1 MRRFRGVKVT
11 LRSFSQFLDVTLYVW
26 SAIETLGRV
35 RVNRFERNRNQ
46 IYGIHF
52 CAKISRCQGDSQ
64 ILLLAN
70 FGCYCCWHWC
80 CSWRS
85 LSCHTIKVLV
95 YTPGPLPF
103 SSSGN
108 EILWLNAGNVI
119 SEVIHHVINRVFSAS
134 ICLSGIMKVTFLVAG
149 GSAEPRF
156 LRFHFNACM
165 GHSYHFSNELLS
177 TFYRVKSLPK
187 SLIRS
192 RNWFLR

>member
-1 MRRFRGVKVT
+1 MQNCCFFVMHSSPILAEILPIEWSHYRRHLSEAVT
-11 LRSFSQFLDVTLYVW
+11 GFW
-26 SAIETLGRV
+26 
-35 RVNRFERNRNQ
+35 
-46 IYGIHF
+46 
-52 CAKISRCQGDSQ
+52 DS
-64 ILLLAN
+64 
-70 FGCYCCWHWC
+70 WHWC

-156 LRFHFNACM
+156 LPFRFNACM